1 MEEFQCCHCGNFF
14 PKSPR
19 HKEQHYCGKPECQKA
34 RKAAWKRK
42 KMRDD
47 PEYRLNQQASN
58 KAWFEAHPG
67 YWKRYRKKNPK
78 KAERNMMLQR
88 VRNKLRLKKNQGE
101 ANGSVI
107 AKVDASTIRKIKV
120 TGPFWMIP
128 MIAKVDALKVYIS
141 EIPDIYQ

>member
-1 MEEFQCCHCGNFF
+1 
-14 PKSPR
+14 
-19 HKEQHYCGKPECQKA
+19 
-34 RKAAWKRK
+34 
-42 KMRDD
+42 
-47 PEYRLNQQASN
+47 
-58 KAWFEAHPG
+58 
-67 YWKRYRKKNPK
+67 
-78 KAERNMMLQR
+78 MMLQR